1 MSKTLDL
8 AVALVQRASITPKDE
23 GCQLLI
29 AQYLQPLGFEIERLR
44 CGEVDNLWARR
55 GKSAPLFVFAG
66 HTDVVPT
73 GNLDAWQFPP
83 FSATQH
89 DGFLYGRGSADM
101 KGSIAAMLVA
111 VENFIQ
117 RYPQHAGSIGFLITS
132 DEEGPSVDGTVKVV
146 EHLQARQ
153 EPIDY
158 CLIGEPTSVQQ
169 LGDMV
174 KTGRRGSLSGH
185 LIVHGIQGH
194 IAYPH
199 LSDNPIHRF
208 SPVLNALCQM
218 EWDKGNEFFPPTTF
232 QISNIHAG
240 TGANN
245 VIPGDLH
252 VDFNFRYS
260 TAVTRDELQTR
271 VTQLFDS
278 HKLRYTLNWEN
289 SGQPFLTQA
298 GNLVQ
303 AVQTVITEVCKID
316 TTLSTSGG
324 TSDGRFIAPTGAQV
338 VEFGPINATIHKINE
353 SVKIADLD
361 TLTTIYFKILEQLL
375 V

>member
-8 AVALVQRASITPKDE
+8 AIDLVQRASVTPEDV
-23 GCQLLI
+23 GCQQMI
-29 AQYLQPLGFEIERLR
+29 ADFLRPLGFTIEHLR
-44 CGEVDNLWARR
+44 FGDVDNLWARR
-55 GKSAPLFVFAG
+55 GTATPLFVFAG

-73 GNLDAWQFPP
+73 GKVDAWQFPP

-101 KGSIAAMLVA
+101 KGSIAAMLAA
-111 VENFIQ
+111 VENFVQ
-117 RYPQHAGSIGFLITS
+117 QSPQHSGSIGFLITS
-132 DEEGPSVDGTVKVV
+132 DEEGPSINGTVKVV
-146 EHLQARQ
+146 EHLQARH
-153 EPIDY
+153 EAIDY
-158 CLIGEPTSVQQ
+158 CLVGEPTSVKQ
-169 LGDMV
+169 LGDMI

-185 LIVHGIQGH
+185 LIIHGVQGH
-194 IAYPH
+194 VAYPH
-199 LSDNPIHRF
+199 LSENPIHRF
-208 SPVLNALCQM
+208 APVLNALCQM

-245 VIPGDLH
+245 VIPCELR

-260 TAVTRDELQTR
+260 TAVTREMLQTR
-271 VTQLFDS
+271 VTQQLDS
-278 HKLRYTLNWEN
+278 HQLRYSLEWEN
-289 SGQPFLTQA
+289 SGLPFLTEK
-298 GNLVQ
+298 GNLVAAMQ
-303 AVQTVITEVCKID
+303 NVIREVCQVD
-316 TTLSTSGG
+316 PLLSTTGG

-361 TLTTIYFKILEQLL
+361 TLTTVYQQILQKLL
-375 V
+375 M

>member
-1 MSKTLDL
+1 
-8 AVALVQRASITPKDE
+8 VQH
-23 GCQLLI
+23 C
-29 AQYLQPLGFEIERLR
+29 
-44 CGEVDNLWARR
+44 
-55 GKSAPLFVFAG
+55 
-66 HTDVVPT
+66 
-73 GNLDAWQFPP
+73 
-83 FSATQH
+83 
-89 DGFLYGRGSADM
+89 
-101 KGSIAAMLVA
+101 
-111 VENFIQ
+111 
-117 RYPQHAGSIGFLITS
+117 PQHAGSIGFLITS

-289 SGQPFLTQA
+289 SA
-298 GNLVQ
+298 
-303 AVQTVITEVCKID
+303 
-316 TTLSTSGG
+316 TSCV
-324 TSDGRFIAPTGAQV
+324 TP
-338 VEFGPINATIHKINE
+338 
-353 SVKIADLD
+353 
-361 TLTTIYFKILEQLL
+361 
-375 V
+375 

>member
-8 AVALVQRASITPKDE
+8 AIALIQRASITPKDE

-29 AQYLQPLGFEIERLR
+29 AQYLRPLGFEIEHLR
-44 CGEVDNLWARR
+44 YGDVDNLWARR

-111 VENFIQ
+111 VENFVQ
-117 RYPQHAGSIGFLITS
+117 HYPQHLGSIGFLITS

-153 EPIDY
+153 ETIDY

-185 LIVHGIQGH
+185 LTVHGTQGH
-194 IAYPH
+194 VAYPH

-208 SPVLNALCQM
+208 SPILNALCQM
-218 EWDKGNEFFPPTTF
+218 EWDQGNEFFPPTTF

-245 VIPGDLH
+245 VIPGDLRM
-252 VDFNFRYS
+252 DFNFRYS

-271 VTQLFDS
+271 VIQLFDS
-278 HKLRYTLNWEN
+278 HKLRYTLDWEN
-289 SGQPFLTQA
+289 SGQPFLTEA

-303 AVQTVITEVCKID
+303 TVQTVITEVCKID

-338 VEFGPINATIHKINE
+338 VEFGPVNATIHKINE
-353 SVKIADLD
+353 SVKITDLD
-361 TLTTIYFKILEQLL
+361 TLTTAYFKILEQLL

>member
-8 AVALVQRASITPKDE
+8 AIDLVQRASITPKDE
-23 GCQLLI
+23 GCQTVI
-29 AQYLQPLGFEIERLR
+29 ADYLQPLGFEIEHLR
-44 CGEVDNLWARR
+44 FGDVDNLWARR
-55 GKSAPLFVFAG
+55 GETAPLFVFAG

-83 FSATQH
+83 FAATQQE
-89 DGFLYGRGSADM
+89 GFLYGRGTADM

-111 VENFIQ
+111 VENFVHQ
-117 RYPQHAGSIGFLITS
+117 HPQHLGSIGFLITS

-153 EPIDY
+153 EVIDY
-158 CLIGEPTSVQQ
+158 CVIGEPTSVQQ

-185 LIVHGIQGH
+185 LTIHGTQGH
-194 IAYPH
+194 VAYPH

-208 SPVLNALCQM
+208 ASVLNALCQM
-218 EWDKGNEFFPPTTF
+218 SWDMGNEFFPPTTF
-232 QISNIHAG
+232 QVSNIHAG

-245 VIPGDLH
+245 VIPGELH

-260 TAVTRDELQTR
+260 TEVTAAALQNR
-271 VTQLFDS
+271 VTQLLES
-278 HKLRYTLNWEN
+278 HSLRYTLNWEN
-289 SGQPFLTQA
+289 SGMPFLTRA

-303 AVQTVITEVCKID
+303 AVRAVIQDVCKID
-316 TTLSTSGG
+316 TTLSTTGG

-338 VEFGPINATIHKINE
+338 LELGPINATIHKINE

-361 TLTTIYFKILEQLL
+361 TLTTLYQQILQKLL
-375 V
+375 M

>member
-8 AVALVQRASITPKDE
+8 AIALIQRASITPKDE

-29 AQYLQPLGFEIERLR
+29 AQYLRPLGFEIEHLR
-44 CGEVDNLWARR
+44 YGDVDNLWARR

-111 VENFIQ
+111 VENFVQ
-117 RYPQHAGSIGFLITS
+117 HYPQHLGSIGFLITS

-153 EPIDY
+153 ETIDY

-185 LIVHGIQGH
+185 LTVHGTQGH
-194 IAYPH
+194 VAYPH

-208 SPVLNALCQM
+208 SPILNALCQM
-218 EWDKGNEFFPPTTF
+218 EWDQGNEFFPPTTF

-245 VIPGDLH
+245 VIPGDLR

-271 VTQLFDS
+271 VIQLFDS
-278 HKLRYTLNWEN
+278 HKLRYTLDWEN
-289 SGQPFLTQA
+289 SGQPFLTEA

-303 AVQTVITEVCKID
+303 TVQTVITEVCKID

-338 VEFGPINATIHKINE
+338 VEFGPVNATIHKINE
-353 SVKIADLD
+353 SVKITDLD
-361 TLTTIYFKILEQLL
+361 TLTTAYFKILEQLL

>member
-8 AVALVQRASITPKDE
+8 AIALVQRASITPKDE
-23 GCQLLI
+23 GCQRLI
-29 AQYLQPLGFEIERLR
+29 AEYLQPLGFEIEHLR
-44 CGEVDNLWARR
+44 FGEVDNLWARR
-55 GKSAPLFVFAG
+55 GKTAPLLVFAG

-111 VENFIQ
+111 VENFVQ
-117 RYPQHAGSIGFLITS
+117 CHPQHAGSIGFLITS
-132 DEEGPSVDGTVKVV
+132 DEEGPSVDGTVKVM

-153 EPIDY
+153 EAIDY

-185 LIVHGIQGH
+185 LTVHGTQGH
-194 IAYPH
+194 VAYPH

-208 SPVLNALCQM
+208 APVLNALGQM

-232 QISNIHAG
+232 QVSNIHAG

-245 VIPGDLH
+245 VIPGDLR

-260 TAVTRDELQTR
+260 TAVTCEELQTR

-278 HKLRYTLNWEN
+278 HKLRYTLDWEN
-289 SGQPFLTQA
+289 SGLPFLTTA

-303 AVQTVITEVCKID
+303 AVQIIITEVCGVS

-338 VEFGPINATIHKINE
+338 VEFGPVNATIHKINE

-361 TLTTIYFKILEQLL
+361 TLSTAYQRILEKLL
-375 V
+375 M

>member
-8 AVALVQRASITPKDE
+8 AIDLVQRASITPKDE
-23 GCQLLI
+23 GCQTII
-29 AQYLQPLGFEIERLR
+29 ADYLRPLGFEIEHLR
-44 CGEVDNLWARR
+44 CGNVDNLWARR
-55 GKSAPLFVFAG
+55 GETAPLFVFAG

-83 FSATQH
+83 FAATQH
-89 DGFLYGRGSADM
+89 EGFLYGRGSADM

-111 VENFIQ
+111 VENFVHQ
-117 RYPQHAGSIGFLITS
+117 HPQHLGSIGFLITS

-153 EPIDY
+153 EVIDY

-185 LIVHGIQGH
+185 LTIHGTQGH

-208 SPVLNALCQM
+208 ASILNALCQM
-218 EWDKGNEFFPPTTF
+218 SWDMGNEFFPPTTF
-232 QISNIHAG
+232 QVSNIHAG

-245 VIPGDLH
+245 VIPGELH

-260 TAVTRDELQTR
+260 TEVTAAALQTR
-271 VTQLFDS
+271 VTQLLES
-278 HKLRYTLNWEN
+278 HSLRYTLNWEN
-289 SGQPFLTQA
+289 SGMPFLTRA

-303 AVQTVITEVCKID
+303 TVQAVIKDVCRID
-316 TTLSTSGG
+316 TTLSTTGG

-338 VEFGPINATIHKINE
+338 LELGPVNATIHKINE

-361 TLTTIYFKILEQLL
+361 TLTTLYQQILQKLL
-375 V
+375 M